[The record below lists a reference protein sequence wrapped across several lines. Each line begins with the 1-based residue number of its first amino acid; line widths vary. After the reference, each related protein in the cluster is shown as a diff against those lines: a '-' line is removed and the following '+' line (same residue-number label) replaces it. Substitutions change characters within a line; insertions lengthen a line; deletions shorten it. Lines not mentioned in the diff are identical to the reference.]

1 MPKRAVKVYAVEAIM
16 KNNVKKGA
24 FVRLQMS
31 GQEHETTPIYS
42 QISELKWNQSFT
54 MKMGVGE
61 AKTDRKNCPY
71 IMGLFVNSEQTE
83 HCSEIRSKKQNIK
96 QMSTCSSLLPT

>member
-42 QISELKWNQSFT
+42 
-54 MKMGVGE
+54 
-61 AKTDRKNCPY
+61 
-71 IMGLFVNSEQTE
+71 
-83 HCSEIRSKKQNIK
+83 
-96 QMSTCSSLLPT
+96 

>member
-61 AKTDRKNCPY
+61 ELIAKICVKDDMEEEVGRASINTNLITNKKFQLAVINE
-71 IMGLFVNSEQTE
+71 EQ
-83 HCSEIRSKKQNIK
+83 N
-96 QMSTCSSLLPT
+96 

>member
-42 QISELKWNQSFT
+42 EISELKWNQSFT

-61 AKTDRKNCPY
+61 ELIAKICVKDDMEEEVGRASINTNL
-71 IMGLFVNSEQTE
+71 ITN
-83 HCSEIRSKKQNIK
+83 KKFELAVINE
-96 QMSTCSSLLPT
+96 

>member
-1 MPKRAVKVYAVEAIM
+1 MPKRTVKVYAVEAIM

-61 AKTDRKNCPY
+61 ELIAKICVKDDMEEEVGRASINTNLITNKKFQLAVINE
-71 IMGLFVNSEQTE
+71 EQ
-83 HCSEIRSKKQNIK
+83 N
-96 QMSTCSSLLPT
+96 